1 MNWLLRL
8 MVVTSVVSAPL
19 GPMRGH
25 AADSVLPVIPPAPA
39 VANNL
44 EAPAHR
50 LVGVAGC
57 TAASCHGGHSL
68 IGGEASAWLSRD
80 VNHRRA
86 YDVLFNGVARAMAKR
101 LNLKTGAHNEA
112 LCLAC
117 HSSAREPIANHD
129 DCKKC
134 DDAGQPVA
142 PPAGKPSA
150 IHGDRFAIEFGVG
163 CESCHGAAGDWI
175 KMHTTRTWKSLCAA
189 EKAKWGFRDLQSLSA
204 RTETCVA
211 CHVGSPA
218 ATVDHDL
225 IAAGHPRL
233 AFEMS
238 SYHALLPKHWS
249 SVAEIQDD
257 PGQEVRLWAIGQVA
271 SAKAM
276 SDIAAHRAKKAIH
289 KTATIVLPDFA
300 EFDCI
305 ACHHDLAELKP
316 GRPTR
321 PSSLGVPRWGS
332 WSVPPTRFLARE
344 SQGGAAAHDAL
355 KNLVALMDK
364 SRLSAANADELA
376 KTAQQSSDQLRVWLH
391 SLESSRYDAAQATHL
406 LQRVISA
413 ETDTDWLPTWD
424 GHTQRYLAAS
434 AASQSIQRLTGREPF
449 TRSSGSPALAV
460 FPQRLK
466 YQSGYATPYGFD
478 PSEVDQL
485 LVALRKSLAH

>member
-1 MNWLLRL
+1 MSWVVRL
-8 MVVTSVVSAPL
+8 CVLTSAVFAFMGALTVN
-19 GPMRGH
+19 
-25 AADSVLPVIPPAPA
+25 AADSVLSAVPPALAAADSSAA
-39 VANNL
+39 VG
-44 EAPAHR
+44 HR

-57 TAASCHGGHSL
+57 NAVSCHGGRSMV
-68 IGGEASAWLSRD
+68 GGEASAWQARD
-80 VNHRRA
+80 VYHRRA
-86 YDVLFNGVARAMAKR
+86 YEVLFNDVALAMAKK
-101 LNLKTGAHNEA
+101 LDLKKGAHNEA
-112 LCLAC
+112 RCLAC
-117 HSSAREPIANHD
+117 HSSAREPNA
-129 DCKKC
+129 
-134 DDAGQPVA
+134 V
-142 PPAGKPSA
+142 
-150 IHGDRFAIEFGVG
+150 HGERFAIEFGIG
-163 CESCHGAAGDWI
+163 CESCHGPAGDWI
-175 KMHTTRTWKSLCAA
+175 AKHTTRTWKSLTNAQKS
-189 EKAKWGFRDLQSLSA
+189 ELGFRDLRPLTA

-249 SVAEIQDD
+249 SVAETQDD

-276 SDIAAHRAKKAIH
+276 SDVAGHRAKQAIND
-289 KTATIVLPDFA
+289 KSTIVLPDFA

-321 PSSLGVPRWGS
+321 PSPLGVPRWGS
-332 WSVPPTRFLARE
+332 WSVPPARFLARE
-344 SQGGAAAHDAL
+344 SKGAGAANDSL
-355 KNLVALMDK
+355 KSLVALMDK
-364 SRLSAANADELA
+364 SRLSAAKADELA
-376 KTAQQSSDQLRVWLH
+376 KTAQQSSDHLGVWLH

-413 ETDTDWLPTWD
+413 ETDAEWLPTWD
-424 GHTQRYLAAS
+424 GQTQRYLAAA

-449 TRSSGSPALAV
+449 MRTSGAPALAI

-466 YQSGYATPYGFD
+466 YQSGYATPHGFD
-478 PSEVDQL
+478 PLEVDQL
-485 LVALRKSLAH
+485 LVALRKSVAQ